1 MTSNEYLSVPGPT
14 PIPSRVFN
22 AMNIPMLYHRGKDF
36 GEVIESIIT
45 NGRKIFKTSGDILVF
60 AATGRGVMEG
70 TVVNCISPGEKVLV
84 LVNGKFGEIFAEIA
98 QIFGADV
105 DTINFSWGEAVDI
118 ERFEEYLKKHS
129 DIQTV
134 FVVHCETSTGV
145 ANNIKEIAAIIN
157 KYKKFLIV
165 DAVSSSGGLEINMDD
180 WGIDIVCTA
189 SQKALMTPPGLGIVA
204 INSNKSWEK
213 IESSN
218 IPRFFWDFKL
228 YKEAQERNPKQTPF
242 TSPVSLMLGLREAFE
257 MIIEEGIDNTVLR
270 HAKVAGTFR
279 EKIKSKGFHLF
290 PKNELDCANTVTSI
304 YTPDGFTSEEIIDRL
319 LQKYNLRVA
328 NGLSKLKGKILR
340 IGHMG
345 FQADLF
351 INLAIAN
358 ALSDVVLQD
367 K

>member
-1 MTSNEYLSVPGPT
+1 MIDNEYLSIPGPT
-14 PIPSRVFN
+14 PIPPRIVN
-22 AMNIPMLYHRGKDF
+22 AMNIPMLYHRSKDF
-36 GEVIESIIT
+36 GWVIESIVK
-45 NGRKIFKTSGDILVF
+45 NGQKIFKTSGYILVF
-60 AATGRGVMEG
+60 SATGRGVMEAS
-70 TVVNCISPGEKVLV
+70 VVNCISPGEKVLV
-84 LVNGKFGEIFAEIA
+84 LINGKFGEIFAEIV

-105 DTINFSWGEAVDI
+105 DILNFKWGESIDI
-118 ERFEEYLKKHS
+118 DHFEEYLKEHS

-134 FVVHCETSTGV
+134 FVIHCETSTGV
-145 ANNIKEIAAIIN
+145 VNNIKEIAAITN

-165 DAVSSSGGLEINMDD
+165 DAVSSAGGIEINMDD

-189 SQKALMTPPGLGIVA
+189 SQKALMTSPGLGIVA
-204 INSNKSWEK
+204 INTKSWKK
-213 IESSN
+213 IESSKS
-218 IPRFFWDFKL
+218 PRFYWDFNL
-228 YKEAQERNPKQTPF
+228 YKEAQERKPKQTPF